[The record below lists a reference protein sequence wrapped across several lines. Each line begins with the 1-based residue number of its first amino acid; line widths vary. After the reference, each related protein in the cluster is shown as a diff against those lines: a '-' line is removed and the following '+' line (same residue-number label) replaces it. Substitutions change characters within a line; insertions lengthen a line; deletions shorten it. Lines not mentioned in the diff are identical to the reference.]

1 MSTGRSTGAWR
12 VRAEGASGQGRP
24 LDFATLSRQ
33 IADGAWQET
42 DQVRDP
48 ATGRWGLIGNHP
60 QLEEFLPTPPRLR
73 ARPEDDPEMD
83 ITPMIDVTFQ
93 LIIFFMITATFVV
106 QKTMDMPQ
114 AEAEE
119 ASAQWRP
126 TWNEIEEQYIV
137 VHVRQDG
144 TITVDDEPVDLE
156 DLAVV
161 LTQAAGER
169 ELVEMA
175 LMVHDDVP
183 HELVVGVL
191 DAAGGAQIERVHF
204 ARAGDSADGP
214 PAPEAGVSPTP
225 LEPTSR

>member
-1 MSTGRSTGAWR
+1 MSLDPSTAAWR
-12 VRAEGASGQGRP
+12 VRAEGVAGEGRP

-33 IADGAWQET
+33 IADGVWQQS

-60 QLEEFLPTPPRLR
+60 QLEEFLPTTTRLR
-73 ARPEDDPEMD
+73 SRPEDDPEMD

-106 QKTMDMPQ
+106 QKTMDVPQ

-119 ASAQWRP
+119 PSAQWRP

-137 VHVRQDG
+137 VELAADG

-156 DLAVV
+156 DLPAVLV
-161 LTQAAGER
+161 EAADQR
-169 ELVEMA
+169 ELAEMA
-175 LMVHDDVP
+175 LTVDDEVE

-191 DAAGGAQIERVHF
+191 DAAGGAEIERVHF
-204 ARAGDSADGP
+204 ARRSASVDA
-214 PAPEAGVSPTP
+214 PAAAVAPA
-225 LEPTSR
+225 SR